1 MKRASCIVLML
12 IGLLTF
18 ALRIFADDSQTK
30 GQDKEPKDLSREK
43 KAFRNYSGEGSSSIS
58 SFCMEG
64 QVFVMMSS
72 DNSNN
77 FSIMQVYGEKNGKAV
92 PKKCD

>member
-18 ALRIFADDSQTK
+18 APRIFADDSQTK
-30 GQDKEPKDLSREK
+30 GKGQQDMSREK
-43 KAFRNYSGEGSSSIS
+43 KAFRNYSGEGSSTIT

-64 QVFVMMSS
+64 QVFVMMSG
-72 DNSNN
+72 DNSSN
-77 FSIMQVYGEKNGKAV
+77 FSIMQVYVENNGKAV
-92 PKKCD
+92 PKKCN

>member
-1 MKRASCIVLML
+1 MKRALCVVLML

-18 ALRIFADDSQTK
+18 APPIFADGGQTK
-30 GQDKEPKDLSREK
+30 GKEPKELSREK
-43 KAFRNYSGEGSSSIS
+43 KAFRNYSGEGSSSIT
-58 SFCMEG
+58 SFCLEG
-64 QVFVMMSS
+64 YVFVVLSA

-77 FSIMQVYGEKNGKAV
+77 FSIMQVYKEMNGKSV

>member
-1 MKRASCIVLML
+1 MKRAACIVLML

-18 ALRIFADDSQTK
+18 APRIFADDSQTK
-30 GQDKEPKDLSREK
+30 GKAPKELSREK
-43 KAFRNYSGEGSSSIS
+43 VAFRNYSGEGSSTIT

-64 QVFVMMSS
+64 QVFVMITS

-77 FSIMQVYGEKNGKAV
+77 FSIMQVYREIDGKAV